1 MTRRNFIALVS
12 LCVLVMLGAI
22 VVGVGMYATQSAR
35 GQDMLRDWVQ
45 NRIASSIN
53 GKVHIGRISGSF
65 LSGVTIDSLEL
76 RDDEDSLFFAAGR
89 IGLSYDPRDLVDRR
103 LYFRRIDLQHPTIVL
118 RQHEN
123 WKWNYK
129 KLFRMG
135 GPSKPKG
142 PERGFGD
149 FVVLERD
156 GCKLYLV
163 QDAEY
168 AAKDRPELGIETDAI
183 DAIHADIAAR
193 RPDLLHPT
201 YPAGG
206 GIVRREYGAREFAVL
221 DSTTVCVVF
230 RDWS

>member
-1 MTRRNFIALVS
+1 VESAVTLFKTLIPKVFYADLS
-12 LCVLVMLGAI
+12 
-22 VVGVGMYATQSAR
+22 VG
-35 GQDMLRDWVQ
+35 
-45 NRIASSIN
+45 
-53 GKVHIGRISGSF
+53 
-65 LSGVTIDSLEL
+65 
-76 RDDEDSLFFAAGR
+76 
-89 IGLSYDPRDLVDRR
+89 RDLFVDG
-103 LYFRRIDLQHPTIVL
+103 LGMAVVHDD
-118 RQHEN
+118 
-123 WKWNYK
+123 
-129 KLFRMG
+129 
-135 GPSKPKG
+135 
-142 PERGFGD
+142 GD